1 MTAAPSSMQI
11 ARVKMPRSFETER
24 LLIRA
29 PQMPGDPPLVNAAV
43 AESFAELHT
52 WMPWAKTMP
61 TLEETTKHC
70 AESIGRFERCEDFA
84 LFLFRKSDGEFIGG
98 SGLHRFD
105 LAVPKFE
112 IGYWCRTSCV
122 GRGYITEAVKG
133 IAGLA
138 FEELGARRVEI
149 MMDAR
154 NHRSVAVAERAGFE
168 LEGVLRHDER
178 APDGSLRDTKIYALI
193 R

>member
-1 MTAAPSSMQI
+1 MRSSTAQPVSLS
-11 ARVKMPRSFETER
+11 MPRSFETGR
-24 LLIRA
+24 LIIRA
-29 PQMPGDPPLVNAAV
+29 PRMPDDPPRVNKAI
-43 AESFAELHT
+43 AESFEELHR
-52 WMPWAKTMP
+52 WMPWARTLP
-61 TLEETTKHC
+61 TLEDTTKHC
-70 AESIGRFERCEDFA
+70 VESIGKFERNEDFA
-84 LFLFRKSDGEFIGG
+84 LYLFRREDGAFVGG

-133 IAGLA
+133 ITRVA
-138 FEELGARRVEI
+138 FDQLGARRVEI

-154 NHRSVAVAERAGFE
+154 NLRSVAVAERAGFE
-168 LEGVLRHDER
+168 LEGVLRNDER
-178 APDGSLRDTKIYALI
+178 APDGSLRDTKIYALV